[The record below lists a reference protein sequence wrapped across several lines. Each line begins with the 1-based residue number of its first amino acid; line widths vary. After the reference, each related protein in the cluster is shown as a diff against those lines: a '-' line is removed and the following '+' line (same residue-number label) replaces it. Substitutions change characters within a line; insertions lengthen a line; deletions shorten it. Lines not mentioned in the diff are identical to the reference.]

1 MTTGVHGSFG
11 SISVVPQGGLEW
23 CLPSTSEMSEL
34 DRRAIEG
41 GIPALELMERAGTAV
56 ADIVEGLASREAPVL
71 ILCGS
76 GNNGGDGLV
85 VARILS
91 TRAFQVSCVVVN
103 TDRYSPECVE
113 QLARYPSVWVR
124 GLPSKALSAVAREP
138 HLVADQ
144 ELTLLFSQ
152 AEVIVDALLG
162 TGQRA
167 APRGD
172 VALLVH
178 KLQAEKKRR
187 SSLRVVAVD
196 IPTGVSGDTGEVF
209 EPHVEAHLTVS
220 IELLKRGVMQFP
232 AREACGDL
240 VVTPIGIVQ
249 QGADANQVE
258 FRAVEGSFVP
268 RLPRRKPDL
277 HKGDLGRVLVIGG
290 CAQMP
295 GAPVLAALGALR
307 AGAGVVS
314 RVTRGSWYGPS
325 VPAECMHVV
334 LQGAEPFFTG
344 ADLRAVLPA
353 CERADV
359 VVLGPGI
366 GLEPSVA
373 EFLTGL
379 IAHLRSLKRPTVI
392 DADALTLVVQEGV
405 ELRGLPAVITPH
417 PGEASRMLGVSPGTV
432 QGDRF
437 AAVRALWERYGVVSL
452 LKGSGTLVYGDR
464 RGRLIARGTPYLA
477 TAGSGDVLSGVIA
490 ACLYRLN
497 DALDAAALGAYIH
510 ARAGERASLESGG
523 PILASEIALAASRVV
538 GELER

>member
-1 MTTGVHGSFG
+1 
-11 SISVVPQGGLEW
+11 
-23 CLPSTSEMSEL
+23 
-34 DRRAIEG
+34 
-41 GIPALELMERAGTAV
+41 V
-56 ADIVEGLASREAPVL
+56 AEVVEGLASREGSVV

-85 VARILS
+85 VARLLS
-91 TRAFQVSCVVVN
+91 ACAFQVSCVVVN
-103 TDRYSPECVE
+103 ADRYSPECIE
-113 QLARYPSVWVR
+113 QLARYPSVSVR
-124 GLPSKALSAVAREP
+124 GVPSTALSSIAGEP
-138 HLVADQ
+138 HSISDE
-144 ELTLLFSQ
+144 ELTLLLSK
-152 AEVIVDALLG
+152 AGVVVDALLG

-172 VALLVH
+172 VALLVN
-178 KLQAEKKRR
+178 KLQEERSRR
-187 SSLRVVAVD
+187 SSLRVVAID

-209 EPHVEAHLTVS
+209 EPHVDAHVTVS

-232 AREACGDL
+232 ARAACGDI
-240 VVTPIGIVQ
+240 VTTPIGIVQ
-249 QGADANQVE
+249 EGADTTQIE
-258 FRAVEGSFVP
+258 FRAVEGCFVP

-307 AGAGVVS
+307 SGAGVVS
-314 RVTRGSWYGPS
+314 LVTRGAWHGPC

-334 LQGAEPFFTG
+334 MQGAEPFFTE
-344 ADLRAVLPA
+344 ADRAVVFPA

-359 VVLGPGI
+359 VVLGPGM
-366 GLEPSVA
+366 GVAPSVA

-379 IAHLRSLKRPTVI
+379 IAYLCSLKRRTVI
-392 DADALTLVVQEGV
+392 DADALTLVAQIGLD
-405 ELRGLPAVITPH
+405 LRGLPCVITPH
-417 PGEASRMLGVSPGTV
+417 PGEATRMLGVLPRTV
-432 QGDRF
+432 QSDRF

-452 LKGSGTLVYGDR
+452 LKGAGTLVYGEG
-464 RGRLIARGTPYLA
+464 RGRVITRGTPYLA

-490 ACLYRLN
+490 ACFHRSN

-510 ARAGERASLESGG
+510 ARAGELASREGGG
-523 PILASEIALAASRVV
+523 PILASEIARAVSCVV